1 VELVS
6 KPIKYQVNSGVAW
19 ITLVAPQLGN
29 TINCK
34 SVLDL
39 NQFLQQ
45 ATTDESCRVII
56 ISAEG
61 SDFCKGFDLET
72 SLIDGHDTSE
82 LCTMFLDCL
91 SLIYSSSRPVI
102 ASVEGN
108 VTAGGVGLVAA
119 CDLVLANENIAFMLS
134 EVIVGMIP
142 ALIAPFLLRR
152 LSPARVKYMALS
164 TRSITTSE
172 AKEIGL
178 VDEVVAVG
186 EMTQQLNRQL
196 KRLFRASPQA
206 IAESKRYLDK
216 LDSKEFPLQKK
227 FAIHQLMSWL
237 EHPEVVAG
245 IQTFAQGFTPP
256 WFQKYKG

>member
-1 VELVS
+1 MS
-6 KPIKYQVNSGVAW
+6 KPIKYELTSGVAW
-19 ITLVAPQLGN
+19 ITLAAPQLGN

-34 SVLDL
+34 SVFYL

-72 SLIDGHDTSE
+72 SWIDGHEKSE

-91 SLIYSSSRPVI
+91 SLIHSSSRPVI
-102 ASVEGN
+102 ASIEGN

-119 CDLVLANENIAFMLS
+119 CDLVLANENVGFMLS

-152 LSPARVKYMALS
+152 LSPARLKYMALS
-164 TRSITTSE
+164 TCSITTSE

-186 EMTQQLNRQL
+186 EMTQQLNQQL

-206 IAESKRYLDK
+206 IAETKRYLEK
-216 LDSKEFPLQKK
+216 LEFKKFPLQKK
-227 FAIHQLMSWL
+227 FAIHQLISWL
-237 EHPEVVAG
+237 EQPEVVAG